1 MATTRNSSIE
11 MLRLFAIFGIVI
23 MHVTGPLLSDAF
35 GINSI
40 WIQIENSIFNCG
52 VSVFVLIS
60 GYFGIRRSSFKIL
73 LLELSALFYSLV
85 ASLLTLFVSG
95 GGYSQLIKALLPFST
110 NEFWFFTC
118 YLLILLF
125 SPYLNEFVDSS
136 SQQQFKKLLTA
147 LCLVFVLLP
156 SVLYFHPLGSGKNV
170 LNLVFVYLLGGY
182 LRRFNVEDRVSDTHL
197 CVIFLGSFIS
207 IFILDSILSKL
218 TGSIHIPFARDC
230 SIFVLLEAVSI
241 FLIFKKHYFTSGLIN
256 KVSGHVFAVYLFE
269 GAFRTCLV
277 PMLVNVELYYSLPIW
292 PLISI
297 FVTLL
302 TMAACILID
311 LPVNWL
317 IKKTLSCCHLINS
330 LCDRVLEYI

>member
-1 MATTRNSSIE
+1 M
-11 MLRLFAIFGIVI
+11 
-23 MHVTGPLLSDAF
+23 
-35 GINSI
+35 
-40 WIQIENSIFNCG
+40 
-52 VSVFVLIS
+52 
-60 GYFGIRRSSFKIL
+60 
-73 LLELSALFYSLV
+73 
-85 ASLLTLFVSG
+85 
-95 GGYSQLIKALLPFST
+95 
-110 NEFWFFTC
+110 
-118 YLLILLF
+118 F
-125 SPYLNEFVDSS
+125 SPYLNEFVDCS
-136 SQQQFKKLLTA
+136 SQRQFKKLLTA

-156 SVLYFHPLGSGKNV
+156 SILYFHPLGSGKIV

-182 LRRFNVEDRVSDTHL
+182 LRRFNVEDRVSDTNL

-218 TGSIHIPFARDC
+218 TGSIHTPFARDC

-241 FLIFKKHYFTSGLIN
+241 FLIFKKHCFTSGLIN

-277 PMLVNVELYYSLPIW
+277 PILVNVEPYYSLTIW

-317 IKKTLSCCHLINS
+317 IKKVLSRCRMINS

>member
-1 MATTRNSSIE
+1 M
-11 MLRLFAIFGIVI
+11 
-23 MHVTGPLLSDAF
+23 
-35 GINSI
+35 
-40 WIQIENSIFNCG
+40 
-52 VSVFVLIS
+52 
-60 GYFGIRRSSFKIL
+60 
-73 LLELSALFYSLV
+73 
-85 ASLLTLFVSG
+85 
-95 GGYSQLIKALLPFST
+95 
-110 NEFWFFTC
+110 
-118 YLLILLF
+118 F

-156 SVLYFHPLGSGKNV
+156 SVLYFHPLGSGKNI

-182 LRRFNVEDRVSDTHL
+182 LRRFSVEDRVSDTHL

-241 FLIFKKHYFTSGLIN
+241 FLIFKKHHFSSGLIN

-277 PMLVNVELYYSLPIW
+277 PMLVNVESYYSLPIW

-302 TMAACILID
+302 TMTACILID

-317 IKKTLSCCHLINS
+317 IKNTLSRCHLINS

>member
-1 MATTRNSSIE
+1 M
-11 MLRLFAIFGIVI
+11 
-23 MHVTGPLLSDAF
+23 
-35 GINSI
+35 
-40 WIQIENSIFNCG
+40 
-52 VSVFVLIS
+52 
-60 GYFGIRRSSFKIL
+60 
-73 LLELSALFYSLV
+73 
-85 ASLLTLFVSG
+85 
-95 GGYSQLIKALLPFST
+95 
-110 NEFWFFTC
+110 
-118 YLLILLF
+118 LF
-125 SPYLNEFVDSS
+125 SPYLNEFVDRS
-136 SQQQFKKLLTA
+136 SQRQFKKLLTA

-156 SVLYFHPLGSGKNV
+156 SVLYFHSLGSGKNV

-197 CVIFLGSFIS
+197 CAIFLGSFIA
-207 IFILDSILSKL
+207 IFFLDSILSKL

-277 PMLVNVELYYSLPIW
+277 SMLVNVELYYSLPIW

-302 TMAACILID
+302 TMTACILID

-317 IKKTLSCCHLINS
+317 IKKTLSRCHLINS